1 MIKYEDGC
9 VGCPTDLGCI
19 LGNSCPYKNIPVY
32 ICDCCHEE
40 IEGSVYEVDGEH
52 LCQTCLEL
60 RFLLE
65 MR

>member
-1 MIKYEDGC
+1 MIKYEDCC
-9 VGCPTDLGCI
+9 VGCPKDLGCI
-19 LGNSCPYKNIPVY
+19 GNSCPYKNVPVY

-40 IEGSVYEVDGEH
+40 IDGSVYEVDSEH

-65 MR
+65 LR